1 MWSLPGSRAWRD
13 LFCSRGTRWRGAFAT
28 ATRLSVHQE
37 VWPTIENTLS
47 TKNYTVIL
55 FDVS

>member
-1 MWSLPGSRAWRD
+1 
-13 LFCSRGTRWRGAFAT
+13 
-28 ATRLSVHQE
+28 VHQE

-47 TKNYTVIL
+47 TKSYTVIL